1 MVKFPKR
8 DRHAVPLSSSILSLF
23 VSSADG
29 IRTDIIMRKQPLDED
44 LFDAIEEQNSKKI
57 ETIIEAG
64 CDVNGNQGS
73 YFEEGI
79 TFLMVAVSTGNLE
92 IVKLLVELGADV
104 NAESIYGDS
113 ALLMAAFQSCQDIID
128 YLEPLTSSKI
138 RAVVKRYIET
148 GK

>member
-1 MVKFPKR
+1 
-8 DRHAVPLSSSILSLF
+8 
-23 VSSADG
+23 
-29 IRTDIIMRKQPLDED
+29 MRKQPIEED
-44 LFDAIEEQNSKKI
+44 LFDAIEEQNYKKVQR
-57 ETIIEAG
+57 IIEAG
-64 CDVNGNQGS
+64 CDINGNQGS

-79 TFLMVAVSTGNLE
+79 TFLMVAVSTGKLE

-113 ALLMAAFQSCQDIID
+113 ALLMAAFQSCQDMID

-148 GK
+148 GKCY